1 MIANLISPLLQL
13 SFDPDLRLVL
23 EMAAVV
29 ISGSVLA
36 YILIQLKKEKKLRA
50 RIESTMKEL
59 KISEQNYRHI
69 FDNVHDGILIHD
81 EEYNILSA
89 NPACAVLTG
98 YSLGDLKKLN
108 ILELLPNE
116 SRLDLKSIEQNL
128 INKDDSGCTVEGKFI
143 KKDRS
148 EVFVQLSINAAHAE
162 NQSINF
168 QCTAHD
174 VTEHKRME
182 ENLHYYLKEI
192 TRAQEDE
199 RKRIS
204 LELHDETVQYLI
216 VLWRQLETIS
226 QKNKELSPE
235 SITLLQELRE
245 QTKNV
250 IQSVRRLSQDL
261 RPATLDRLGLLPA
274 LDHLAGEINGYSPIT
289 TTVRVLGKEKRLTE
303 EVGLMLFRITQEAMR
318 NALRHSQAN
327 QAEIIVEFKE
337 NKINVSIRD
346 NGKGFC
352 LPPDVRNL
360 SQKGKL
366 GLVGMQERARL
377 IGGQLSI
384 ISEPEKGTTISVE
397 VPV

>member
-1 MIANLISPLLQL
+1 
-13 SFDPDLRLVL
+13 
-23 EMAAVV
+23 
-29 ISGSVLA
+29 
-36 YILIQLKKEKKLRA
+36 
-50 RIESTMKEL
+50 
-59 KISEQNYRHI
+59 
-69 FDNVHDGILIHD
+69 
-81 EEYNILSA
+81 
-89 NPACAVLTG
+89 
-98 YSLGDLKKLN
+98 
-108 ILELLPNE
+108 
-116 SRLDLKSIEQNL
+116 
-128 INKDDSGCTVEGKFI
+128 
-143 KKDRS
+143 
-148 EVFVQLSINAAHAE
+148 
-162 NQSINF
+162 
-168 QCTAHD
+168 
-174 VTEHKRME
+174 ME

-274 LDHLAGEINGYSPIT
+274 LDHLAGEISGYSPIT

-352 LPPDVRNL
+352 LPPDIRNL